1 MRFIALTAAA
11 SLAALPALASSI
23 ETITAPRL
31 GNNSMM
37 TITCADCPPVPPK
50 TERAGGYKAPQ
61 LDGVQK
67 EEISEHDGKR
77 MLVRTDRWMGGSPNV
92 FYQALTPVIEAAMA
106 PRPVIDPETMPATAG
121 VMPPDGIDT
130 SATTSAVTAEPEKDF
145 SGFALR
151 LR

>member
-37 TITCADCPPVPPK
+37 TITCTDCPPPQPK
-50 TERAGGYKAPQ
+50 AERTGGYKTPQ

-67 EEISEHDGKR
+67 EEILEINGKR

-106 PRPVIDPETMPATAG
+106 PRPTVDPETMPATAG
-121 VMPPDGIDT
+121 VVPPEGIDT
-130 SATTSAVTAEPEKDF
+130 TATTSAVSAEPEKDF
-145 SGFALR
+145 SDFALR